1 MFNIFP
7 FVRFNLSTEIER
19 RNKIR
24 SHLHP
29 WDWRKL
35 FSVLSL
41 SIRLG
46 DRNSRSRL
54 ESWKMLLVG
63 HWCYSHSQMNPLPHW
78 PWKISLVK
86 FRNMLSYS
94 ESLTV
99 LDTNENMKCL
109 NIRTFVQSAVNTIK
123 NSTLTL
129 YNTWLSMFDWVSMSV
144 LGFVRVLN
152 DVAQSSK
159 QSLMSSWEFDQSENS
174 RETLSLWEIE
184 KLSHYGK

>member
-1 MFNIFP
+1 M
-7 FVRFNLSTEIER
+7 
-19 RNKIR
+19 
-24 SHLHP
+24 
-29 WDWRKL
+29 KL
-35 FSVLSL
+35 FSVLSN
-41 SIRLG
+41 SMILG

>member
-1 MFNIFP
+1 
-7 FVRFNLSTEIER
+7 
-19 RNKIR
+19 
-24 SHLHP
+24 
-29 WDWRKL
+29 
-35 FSVLSL
+35 
-41 SIRLG
+41 
-46 DRNSRSRL
+46 
-54 ESWKMLLVG
+54 
-63 HWCYSHSQMNPLPHW
+63 
-78 PWKISLVK
+78 
-86 FRNMLSYS
+86 MLSYS

-174 RETLSLWEIE
+174 RETLSLWEI
-184 KLSHYGK
+184 